1 MKSKYQYPWLKVV
14 EINESSMLCTS
25 GEDDKTKPMQV
36 ELNDYSTY
44 EDTHRDPSSGVDWDG
59 VGTGSDF

>member
-25 GEDDKTKPMQV
+25 GEEPESMKVQ
-36 ELNDYSTY
+36 LNDYDTY
-44 EDTHRDPSSGVDWDG
+44 EDKSTPRNSSSAVDWNG